1 MPLSTNH
8 KLSLIKDLLL
18 SQQTEHFLTQNE
30 QEQLTQ
36 LLSNVAQDQ
45 SLDSSLSD
53 TISQIASASETDTFD
68 SQAIDSWINQL

>member
-18 SQQTEHFLTQNE
+18 SQQTEHFLTHNE
-30 QEQLTQ
+30 HEQLTQ

-53 TISQIASASETDTFD
+53 TISQISSATETDTFD
-68 SQAIDSWINQL
+68 SQTINSWLEQL